1 MQQAFLDPDNLK
13 QLRAEVAA
21 VQAEQT
27 SEDHLQRMRKRI
39 EAIGRKIDQ
48 GTERLI
54 IVPKDLI
61 PGLAVKL
68 RQLEQ
73 EKRELQKELHAI
85 EAAAA
90 VNELENRISEAENA
104 LWARQD
110 ALRAEDYPLLRQ
122 VLREMVSRV
131 EFFWTHRQVGKVTRC
146 RLLRGEVHLQT
157 SEGMSELFPSAGQ

>member
-1 MQQAFLDPDNLK
+1 M
-13 QLRAEVAA
+13 AA

-104 LWARQD
+104 LWACQD

-122 VLREMVSRV
+122 VLRENGFPGRILLDPPASRQGHTLPV
-131 EFFWTHRQVGKVTRC
+131 APG
-146 RLLRGEVHLQT
+146 RGAFANQ
-157 SEGMSELFPSAGQ
+157 